1 MIAKIYSVVVS
12 WLDGQLVEVEVDI
25 HNGMPAFIIVG
36 LPDTAIQES
45 RERVRSAIKN
55 SDLPFPRTKITVN
68 LAPADIKKTGPSF
81 DLPIALWIL
90 LEECNI
96 SQDILNE
103 TLVVGELALDGIVR
117 SVQAVLPTVIF
128 AKEKWYK
135 RVIVPEENAIEAA
148 LIPGVDIIPAKNIAE
163 IVQMLSGNVPMVI
176 QPTSSIDDIVR
187 RIPHEL
193 VDFNQI
199 VGQQYAKRAL
209 LIAAAGGHNILM
221 EWPPWSGKTM
231 LSKALGTILPPMV
244 YEEIVEVSK
253 IYSVAG
259 KLSKEHPLIT
269 ERPFRRIHHTASAIS
284 IIGGGRDSKP
294 GEISLAHKW
303 VLFLDEMLEFP
314 QTVLETLRQP
324 LEDGVISINRV
335 QSSCIYPAR
344 FMLVGA
350 MNPCPCGFMGD
361 TVKKCTCQPFQIE
374 RYRSRLSGPLLDR
387 MDIFIHVP
395 RVNVDEIA
403 NKSATTTTSE
413 EFRQQVIFAREK
425 QLLRLRETGKTS
437 NAEMTN
443 KDIDAFCVL
452 DAASGELLQKAVQK
466 LDLSTRAYYRT
477 LKLARTIA
485 DIAGLDDI
493 GAEHITEALGYREK
507 TQK

>member
-1 MIAKIYSVVVS
+1 MIAKIYSVVVA

-45 RERVRSAIKN
+45 RERIRSAIKN

-68 LAPADIKKTGPSF
+68 LAPADIKKAWPSF
-81 DLPIALWIL
+81 DLPIALGIL
-90 LEECNI
+90 QEECKI
-96 SQDILNE
+96 HQAMLDE
-103 TLVVGELALDGIVR
+103 TLIVWELALDGLVR

-135 RVIVPEENAIEAA
+135 RVIVPEENAVEAA
-148 LIPGVDIIPAKNIAE
+148 LIPGVDIVPAKNIAE
-163 IVQMLSGNVPMVI
+163 IVQMFSGSIPIKI
-176 QPTSSIDDIVR
+176 QPPSSIDDIATHN
-187 RIPHEL
+187 PHEL
-193 VDFNQI
+193 VDFSQI

-209 LIAAAGGHNILM
+209 LIAAAGWHNILM
-221 EWPPWSGKTM
+221 EWPPGSGKTM
-231 LSKALGTILPPMV
+231 LSKALGTIMPPMV

-259 KLSKEHPLIT
+259 KLTKEHPLIT
-269 ERPFRRIHHTASAIS
+269 DRPFRKIHHTASSIS
-284 IIGGGRDSKP
+284 IIWGGRDSKP

-314 QTVLETLRQP
+314 QSVLETLRQP

-361 TVKKCTCQPFQIE
+361 TVKRCTCQPFQIE

-387 MDIFIHVP
+387 IDMFIHVP
-395 RVNVDEIA
+395 RVSVDEIA
-403 NKSATTTTSE
+403 SRGNLTPSSAE
-413 EFRQQVIFAREK
+413 IRIQVIQARER
-425 QLLRLRETGKTS
+425 QVMRLAGTKKTC
-437 NAEMTN
+437 NAEMNN
-443 KDIDAFCVL
+443 KDIDQFCVL
-452 DAASGELLQKAVQK
+452 SSETNELLQKAVAR

-485 DIAGLDDI
+485 DLAGSENI
-493 GAEHITEALGYREK
+493 CAEHITEALGYREK
-507 TQK
+507 NTK

>member
-12 WLDGQLVEVEVDI
+12 GLDGQLVEVEVDI
-25 HNGMPAFIIVG
+25 HNGMPAFIIVW

-81 DLPIALWIL
+81 DLPIALGIL
-90 LEECNI
+90 LEECKI
-96 SQDILNE
+96 EQALLNE
-103 TLVVGELALDGIVR
+103 TLVVGELALDGAVR
-117 SVQAVLPTVIF
+117 AVQAVLPTVIF

-148 LIPGVDIIPAKNIAE
+148 LIPGVDIVPAKNIAE
-163 IVQMLSGNVPMVI
+163 IVRMLSGSLPI
-176 QPTSSIDDIVR
+176 TLQPPSSIADIESHN
-187 RIPHEL
+187 PHEL
-193 VDFNQI
+193 VDFSQI
-199 VGQQYAKRAL
+199 VWQQYAKRAL

-259 KLSKEHPLIT
+259 KLTKEHPLIT
-269 ERPFRRIHHTASAIS
+269 ERPFRRLHHTASAIS
-284 IIGGGRDSKP
+284 IIWGGRDSKP

-324 LEDGVISINRV
+324 LEDGVISVNRV

-361 TVKKCTCQPFQIE
+361 PVKKCTCQPFQID
-374 RYRSRLSGPLLDR
+374 RYRSRLSWPLLDR

-403 NKSATTTTSE
+403 TKSAPVTTSLE
-413 EFRQQVIFAREK
+413 YREQVIHAREK
-425 QLLRLRETGKTS
+425 QLLRLREAGKTS
-437 NAEMTN
+437 NAEMSN
-443 KDIDAFCVL
+443 KDIDTFCAL
-452 DAASGELLQKAVQK
+452 WPAENELLQKAVQR

-485 DIAGLDDI
+485 DLADSDMIKS
-493 GAEHITEALGYREK
+493 EHITEALGYREK
-507 TQK
+507 TK

>member
-1 MIAKIYSVVVS
+1 MIAKVYSVVVAG
-12 WLDGQLVEVEVDI
+12 LDGQLVEVEVDI
-25 HNGMPAFIIVG
+25 HNGMPAFIIVW

-68 LAPADIKKTGPSF
+68 LAPADIKKSGPSF
-81 DLPIALWIL
+81 DLPIALGIL
-90 LEECNI
+90 LEECKI
-96 SQDILNE
+96 EQSILNE
-103 TLVVGELALDGIVR
+103 TLVIGELALDGAVR

-148 LIPGVDIIPAKNIAE
+148 LIPWVEIIPAKNIAE
-163 IVQMLSGNVPMVI
+163 LVRMLSGSLPMTI
-176 QPTSSIDDIVR
+176 QPPSSIDDIVSHN
-187 RIPHEL
+187 PHEL
-193 VDFNQI
+193 VDFSQI
-199 VGQQYAKRAL
+199 VGQQYAKRAI
-209 LIAAAGGHNILM
+209 LIAASGGHNILM

-259 KLSKEHPLIT
+259 KLTKEHPLIT

-361 TVKKCTCQPFQIE
+361 PVKKCTCQPFQID
-374 RYRSRLSGPLLDR
+374 RYRSRLSWPLLDR

-395 RVNVDEIA
+395 RVNVEEISTRWA
-403 NKSATTTTSE
+403 QTTTSSD
-413 EFRQQVIFAREK
+413 FRELVIQARGK
-425 QLLRLRETGKTS
+425 QLARLRESGKTS
-437 NAEMTN
+437 NAEMN
-443 KDIDAFCVL
+443 NRDIDSFCVL
-452 DAASGELLQKAVQK
+452 WPEENELIQKAVQK

-485 DIAGLDDI
+485 DLASSDDI
-493 GAEHITEALGYREK
+493 KSEHITEALGYREK
-507 TQK
+507 K

>member
-12 WLDGQLVEVEVDI
+12 GLDGQLVEVEVDI
-25 HNGMPAFIIVG
+25 HNGMPAFIIVW

-90 LEECNI
+90 LEECKIN
-96 SQDILNE
+96 QTILDE
-103 TLVVGELALDGIVR
+103 TLVVGELALDGAVR
-117 SVQAVLPTVIF
+117 PVQAVLPTVIF

-148 LIPGVDIIPAKNIAE
+148 LIPWVEIIPAKNIAE
-163 IVQMLSGNVPMVI
+163 LVRMLSGSLPMII
-176 QPTSSIDDIVR
+176 QPASSISDIASHN
-187 RIPHEL
+187 PHEL
-193 VDFNQI
+193 VDFSQI

-209 LIAAAGGHNILM
+209 IIAAAGGHNILM

-269 ERPFRRIHHTASAIS
+269 ERPFRRLHHTASAIS

-361 TVKKCTCQPFQIE
+361 PVKKCTCQPFQID

-387 MDIFIHVP
+387 IDIFINVP
-395 RVNVDEIA
+395 RVNVDDIA
-403 NKSATTTTSE
+403 AKWVPTVSSA
-413 EFRQQVIFAREK
+413 EFREKVIQAREK
-425 QLLRLRETGKTS
+425 QLARLRENGKTC
-437 NAEMTN
+437 NAEMSN
-443 KDIDAFCVL
+443 SDIDKFCWLWPSTNEV
-452 DAASGELLQKAVQK
+452 LQKAVQR

-485 DIAGLDDI
+485 DLAWMDEIQS
-493 GAEHITEALGYREK
+493 EHITEALGYREK
-507 TQK
+507 TK

>member
-1 MIAKIYSVVVS
+1 MIAKVYSVVVS
-12 WLDGQLVEVEVDI
+12 GLDGQLVEVEVDI

-81 DLPIALWIL
+81 DLPIALGIL
-90 LEECNI
+90 LEECKIDQNL
-96 SQDILNE
+96 LNE
-103 TLVVGELALDGIVR
+103 TLVVGELALDGAVR

-135 RVIVPEENAIEAA
+135 RVIVPEENAVEAA
-148 LIPGVDIIPAKNIAE
+148 LIPGVEVIPAKNIAE
-163 IVQMLSGNVPMVI
+163 LVRMLSGSLPIVI
-176 QPTSSIDDIVR
+176 QPASSIDDI
-187 RIPHEL
+187 ITHNPHEL
-193 VDFNQI
+193 VDFSQI

-231 LSKALGTILPPMV
+231 LSKALWTILPPMI

-259 KLSKEHPLIT
+259 KLTRDHPLIT

-361 TVKKCTCQPFQIE
+361 SVKKCTCQPFQIE
-374 RYRSRLSGPLLDR
+374 RYRSRLSWPLLDR

-403 NKSATTTTSE
+403 TKSAPAMTSS
-413 EFRQQVIFAREK
+413 EFREQVIQARER
-425 QLLRLRETGKTS
+425 QLARLKDTGKTS

-443 KDIDAFCVL
+443 RDIDTFCSL
-452 DAASGELLQKAVQK
+452 DSIANELLQKAVQR

-485 DIAGLDDI
+485 DLGGVPEIQP
-493 GAEHITEALGYREK
+493 EHITEALGYREK
-507 TQK
+507 TK

>member
-1 MIAKIYSVVVS
+1 MIAKVYSVVVS
-12 WLDGQLVEVEVDI
+12 GLDGQLVEVEVDI

-81 DLPIALWIL
+81 DLPIALGIL
-90 LEECNI
+90 LEECKI
-96 SQDILNE
+96 DQKILDE
-103 TLVVGELALDGIVR
+103 TLVVGELALDGLVR
-117 SVQAVLPTVIF
+117 PVQAVLPTVIF

-148 LIPGVDIIPAKNIAE
+148 LIPGVDIVPAKNIAE
-163 IVQMLSGNVPMVI
+163 IVRMLSGSLPIAI
-176 QPTSSIDDIVR
+176 QPASSIADIESHS
-187 RIPHEL
+187 PHEL
-193 VDFNQI
+193 VDFAQI

-231 LSKALGTILPPMV
+231 LSKALWTILPPMV

-324 LEDGVISINRV
+324 LEDGIISVNRV

-361 TVKKCTCQPFQIE
+361 PVKKCTCQPFQID
-374 RYRSRLSGPLLDR
+374 RYRSRLSWPLLDR
-387 MDIFIHVP
+387 VDIFIHVP

-403 NKSATTTTSE
+403 AKWMPAPTSAE
-413 EFRQQVIFAREK
+413 YREQVIRAREK
-425 QLLRLRETGKTS
+425 QLSRLREAGKTS
-437 NAEMTN
+437 NAEMSN
-443 KDIDAFCVL
+443 KDIDLFCVL
-452 DAASGELLQKAVQK
+452 GPQENELLQKAVQR
-466 LDLSTRAYYRT
+466 LELSTRAYYRT

-485 DIAGLDDI
+485 DLAGSDTI
-493 GAEHITEALGYREK
+493 QSEHITEALGYREK
-507 TQK
+507 TK

>member
-1 MIAKIYSVVVS
+1 MIAKVYSVVVS
-12 WLDGQLVEVEVDI
+12 GLDGQLVEVEVDI
-25 HNGMPAFIIVG
+25 HNGMPAFIIVW

-90 LEECNI
+90 LEECKI
-96 SQDILNE
+96 DQSILDE
-103 TLVVGELALDGIVR
+103 TLVVGELALDGVVR

-135 RVIVPEENAIEAA
+135 RVVVPEENAIEAA
-148 LIPGVDIIPAKNIAE
+148 LIPGVEVIPAKNIGE
-163 IVQMLSGNVPMVI
+163 LVRMLSGSLPMII
-176 QPTSSIDDIVR
+176 QPASSIADIASHN
-187 RIPHEL
+187 PHEL
-193 VDFNQI
+193 TDFSQI

-209 LIAAAGGHNILM
+209 LIAASGGHNILM

-231 LSKALGTILPPMV
+231 LSKALWTILPPMV

-269 ERPFRRIHHTASAIS
+269 ERPFRRLHHTASAIS
-284 IIGGGRDSKP
+284 IIGWGRDSKP

-314 QTVLETLRQP
+314 QMVLETLRQP

-350 MNPCPCGFMGD
+350 MNPCPCWFMGD
-361 TVKKCTCQPFQIE
+361 SVKKCTCQPFQID

-387 MDIFIHVP
+387 MDIFINVP
-395 RVNVDEIA
+395 RVNVDDIA
-403 NKSATTTTSE
+403 AKWIPTTNSE
-413 EFRQQVIFAREK
+413 EYREK
-425 QLLRLRETGKTS
+425 VIKARDRQLLRLRELWKTC

-443 KDIDAFCVL
+443 SDIEKFCTLWPIANEV
-452 DAASGELLQKAVQK
+452 LQKAMQR

-485 DIAGLDDI
+485 DLSEADDI
-493 GAEHITEALGYREK
+493 QPEHITEALGYREK
-507 TQK
+507 TK

>member
-12 WLDGQLVEVEVDI
+12 GLDGQLVEVEVDI

-36 LPDTAIQES
+36 LPDAAIQES

-68 LAPADIKKTGPSF
+68 LAPADIRKTGPSF
-81 DLPIALWIL
+81 DLPIALGIVA
-90 LEECNI
+90 EEMSI
-96 SQDILNE
+96 SQELLSE
-103 TLVVGELALDGIVR
+103 TLVVGELALDGAVR
-117 SVQAVLPTVIF
+117 PVPAILPTVIF
-128 AKEKWYK
+128 AREKWYK

-148 LIPGVDIIPAKNIAE
+148 LIPDIDIIPAKNISDL
-163 IVQMLSGNVPMVI
+163 IKVLSGEMPMI
-176 QPTSSIDDIVR
+176 AQPASSIADIVNHSTEHV
-187 RIPHEL
+187 I
-193 VDFNQI
+193 DFSQI
-199 VGQQYAKRAL
+199 VGQWMAKRAL
-209 LIAAAGGHNILM
+209 LIAAAGGHNIIM

-231 LSKALGTILPPMV
+231 LSKALGGILPPMN

-259 KLSKEHPLIT
+259 KLSREKPLVT
-269 ERPFRRIHHTASAIS
+269 VRPFRCIHHTASAIS
-284 IIGGGRDSKP
+284 IIGWGRDSKP

-303 VLFLDEMLEFP
+303 VLFLDELLEFP

-324 LEDGVISINRV
+324 LEDGIISINRV
-335 QSSCIYPAR
+335 QSSCVYPAR

-361 TVKKCTCQPFQIE
+361 ATKKCTCQPFAIE

-403 NKSATTTTSE
+403 QKSVPSTSSSE
-413 EFRQQVIFAREK
+413 LREQVIKARNI
-425 QLLRLRETGKTS
+425 QLQRLTSTWKTS
-437 NAEMTN
+437 NAEMGN
-443 KDIDAFCVL
+443 KEIEQFCILESSV
-452 DAASGELLQKAVQK
+452 AEILQKAVQR

-485 DIAGLDDI
+485 DLEGVENISQA
-493 GAEHITEALGYREK
+493 HITEALSYRERSK
-507 TQK
+507 

>member
-12 WLDGQLVEVEVDI
+12 GLDGQLVEVEVDI
-25 HNGMPAFIIVG
+25 HNGMPAFIIVW

-81 DLPIALWIL
+81 DLPIALGIL
-90 LEECNI
+90 LEECKI
-96 SQDILNE
+96 DQSLLNE
-103 TLVVGELALDGIVR
+103 TLVVGELALDGAVR
-117 SVQAVLPTVIF
+117 AVQAVLPTVIF

-148 LIPGVDIIPAKNIAE
+148 LIPWVEIVPAKNIAE
-163 IVQMLSGNVPMVI
+163 IVRMLSGSLPI
-176 QPTSSIDDIVR
+176 TLQPPSSIADIESHN
-187 RIPHEL
+187 PHEL
-193 VDFNQI
+193 VDFSQI
-199 VGQQYAKRAL
+199 VWQQYAKRAL

-259 KLSKEHPLIT
+259 KLTKEHPLIT
-269 ERPFRRIHHTASAIS
+269 ERPFRRLHHTASAIS

-350 MNPCPCGFMGD
+350 MNPCPCWFMGD
-361 TVKKCTCQPFQIE
+361 PVKKCTCQPFQIE
-374 RYRSRLSGPLLDR
+374 RYRSRLSWPLLDR

-403 NKSATTTTSE
+403 AKSIPTVTSE
-413 EFRQQVIFAREK
+413 EFRTLVIKARER
-425 QLLRLRETGKTS
+425 QVARLRENGKTC

-443 KDIDAFCVL
+443 KEIDTYCAL
-452 DAASGELLQKAVQK
+452 DATANELLQKATQK
-466 LDLSTRAYYRT
+466 LDLSTRAYFRT

-485 DIAGLDDI
+485 DLAWIDDI
-493 GAEHITEALGYREK
+493 QPEHITEALGYRERTK
-507 TQK
+507 

>member
-1 MIAKIYSVVVS
+1 MIAKIYSVVVA

-25 HNGMPAFIIVG
+25 HNGMPAFIIVW

-90 LEECNI
+90 LEECKI
-96 SQDILNE
+96 DQTILDE

-163 IVQMLSGNVPMVI
+163 IVLMLSGAIPMII
-176 QPTSSIDDIVR
+176 QPTSSIEDIVTHN
-187 RIPHEL
+187 PHEL
-193 VDFNQI
+193 VDFSQI
-199 VGQQYAKRAL
+199 VWQQYAKRAL
-209 LIAAAGGHNILM
+209 LIAAAGWHNILM

-231 LSKALGTILPPMV
+231 LSKALWTILPPMV

-259 KLSKEHPLIT
+259 KLTKDHPLIT

-361 TVKKCTCQPFQIE
+361 PVKKCVCQPFQID
-374 RYRSRLSGPLLDR
+374 RYRARLSWPLLDR

-403 NKSATTTTSE
+403 TKSTLVAASA
-413 EFRQQVIFAREK
+413 EFRELVIQARNR
-425 QLLRLRETGKTS
+425 QLGRLRESGKTS
-437 NAEMTN
+437 NAEMAN
-443 KDIDAFCVL
+443 RHIDAFCIL
-452 DAASGELLQKAVQK
+452 WTEESKLIQKAVQR
-466 LDLSTRAYYRT
+466 LELSTRAYYRT

-485 DIAGLDDI
+485 DLANSDDI
-493 GAEHITEALGYREK
+493 KCEHITEALGYREK
-507 TQK
+507 TK

>member
-1 MIAKIYSVVVS
+1 MIAKVYSVVVS
-12 WLDGQLVEVEVDI
+12 GLDGQLVEVEVDI
-25 HNGMPAFIIVG
+25 HNGMPAFIIVW

-90 LEECNI
+90 QEECKI
-96 SQDILNE
+96 DQTILDE
-103 TLVVGELALDGIVR
+103 TLVIGELALDGLVR
-117 SVQAVLPTVIF
+117 PVQAVLPTVIF

-148 LIPGVDIIPAKNIAE
+148 LIPWVEIVPAKNISDL
-163 IVQMLSGNVPMVI
+163 VQMLSGTLPMVF
-176 QPTSSIDDIVR
+176 QPPSSIADI
-187 RIPHEL
+187 ISHNPHEL
-193 VDFNQI
+193 VDFSQI
-199 VGQQYAKRAL
+199 VWQQYAKRAL

-221 EWPPWSGKTM
+221 EWPPWSWKTM
-231 LSKALGTILPPMV
+231 LSKALWTILPPMV

-259 KLSKEHPLIT
+259 KLTKEHPLIT
-269 ERPFRRIHHTASAIS
+269 ERPFRRLHHTASAIS
-284 IIGGGRDSKP
+284 IIWGGRDSRP

-350 MNPCPCGFMGD
+350 MNPCPCWFMGD
-361 TVKKCTCQPFQIE
+361 PTKKCTCQPFQID

-387 MDIFIHVP
+387 MDIFINVP
-395 RVNVDEIA
+395 RVNVDDIA
-403 NKSATTTTSE
+403 TKWTPTTSSI
-413 EFRQQVIFAREK
+413 EFRERVIYAREK
-425 QLLRLRETGKTS
+425 QLDRLREKGKTC

-443 KDIDAFCVL
+443 ADIDTFCTL
-452 DAASGELLQKAVQK
+452 DWNANEVLQKAVQR
-466 LDLSTRAYYRT
+466 LELSTRAYYRI

-485 DIAGLDDI
+485 DLDWI
-493 GAEHITEALGYREK
+493 NQIQSEHITEALSYREK
-507 TQK
+507 TK

>member
-1 MIAKIYSVVVS
+1 MIAKVYSVVVS
-12 WLDGQLVEVEVDI
+12 GLDGQLAEVEVDI
-25 HNGMPAFIIVG
+25 HNGMPAFIIVW

-90 LEECNI
+90 QEECKI
-96 SQDILNE
+96 EQSILDE
-103 TLVVGELALDGIVR
+103 TLVVGELALDGLVR

-148 LIPGVDIIPAKNIAE
+148 LIPGVEVIPAKNIAE
-163 IVQMLSGNVPMVI
+163 IVRMLSGLLPMTI
-176 QPTSSIDDIVR
+176 QPPSSIEDIVTHN
-187 RIPHEL
+187 PHEL
-193 VDFNQI
+193 VDFSQI
-199 VGQQYAKRAL
+199 VGQQYAKRAIF
-209 LIAAAGGHNILM
+209 IAAAGGHNILM

-231 LSKALGTILPPMV
+231 LSKALWTILPPMV

-269 ERPFRRIHHTASAIS
+269 ERPFRCIHHTASAIS
-284 IIGGGRDSKP
+284 IIWGGRDSKP
-294 GEISLAHKW
+294 GEISLAHKG

-324 LEDGVISINRV
+324 LEDGVISVNRV

-361 TVKKCTCQPFQIE
+361 PVKKCTCQPFQIE
-374 RYRSRLSGPLLDR
+374 RYRSRLSWPLLDR

-403 NKSATTTTSE
+403 TKWLPTTTSA
-413 EFRQQVIFAREK
+413 EFREQVIRAREK
-425 QLLRLRETGKTS
+425 QLLRLREAGKTS

-443 KDIDAFCVL
+443 KDIDTFCAL
-452 DAASGELLQKAVQK
+452 SPATNELLQKAVQR
-466 LDLSTRAYYRT
+466 LELSTRAYYRT

-485 DIAGLDDI
+485 DLAWVDDI
-493 GAEHITEALGYREK
+493 QSEHITEALGYREK
-507 TQK
+507 TK

>member
-1 MIAKIYSVVVS
+1 MIAKVYSVVVS

-25 HNGMPAFIIVG
+25 HNGMPAFIIVW

-90 LEECNI
+90 QEECKI
-96 SQDILNE
+96 DQAILDE
-103 TLVVGELALDGIVR
+103 TLVVGELALDGLVR

-148 LIPGVDIIPAKNIAE
+148 LIPWVEIIPAKNIAE
-163 IVQMLSGNVPMVI
+163 IVRMLSGSLPMVI
-176 QPTSSIDDIVR
+176 QPPSSIADIASHN
-187 RIPHEL
+187 PHEL
-193 VDFNQI
+193 VDFSQI

-269 ERPFRRIHHTASAIS
+269 ERPFRCIHHTASAIS

-324 LEDGVISINRV
+324 LEDGVISVNRV

-361 TVKKCTCQPFQIE
+361 SVKKCTCQPFQIE
-374 RYRSRLSGPLLDR
+374 RYRSRLSWPLLDR

-403 NKSATTTTSE
+403 TKWTPTTTST
-413 EFRQQVIFAREK
+413 EFREQVIRARER
-425 QLLRLRETGKTS
+425 QLLRLRAAGKTS

-443 KDIDAFCVL
+443 KDIDTFCVL
-452 DAASGELLQKAVQK
+452 DAATNELLQKAVQR

-485 DIAGLDDI
+485 DLTGSDDI
-493 GAEHITEALGYREK
+493 ASEHITEALGYREK
-507 TQK
+507 TK

>member
-1 MIAKIYSVVVS
+1 MIAKVYSVVVS
-12 WLDGQLVEVEVDI
+12 GLDGQLVEVEVDI
-25 HNGMPAFIIVG
+25 HNGMPAFIIVW

-81 DLPIALWIL
+81 DLPIALGIL
-90 LEECNI
+90 LEECKI
-96 SQDILNE
+96 EQALLNE
-103 TLVVGELALDGIVR
+103 TLVVGELALDGAVR
-117 SVQAVLPTVIF
+117 AVQAVLPTVIF

-148 LIPGVDIIPAKNIAE
+148 LIPGVEIIPAKNIAE
-163 IVQMLSGNVPMVI
+163 IVRMLSGSLPITI
-176 QPTSSIDDIVR
+176 QPASSIADITSHN
-187 RIPHEL
+187 PHEL
-193 VDFNQI
+193 VDFSQI

-259 KLSKEHPLIT
+259 KLTKDHPLIT
-269 ERPFRRIHHTASAIS
+269 ERPFRRLHHTASAIS

-324 LEDGVISINRV
+324 LEDWVISINRV
-335 QSSCIYPAR
+335 QNSCIYPAR

-361 TVKKCTCQPFQIE
+361 PTKKCTCQPFQID

-387 MDIFIHVP
+387 IDIFINVP
-395 RVNVDEIA
+395 RVNVDDIA
-403 NKSATTTTSE
+403 AKWIPATSSA
-413 EFRQQVIFAREK
+413 EFREKVIRAREL
-425 QLLRLRETGKTS
+425 QLVRLRENGKTC
-437 NAEMTN
+437 NAEMSN
-443 KDIDAFCVL
+443 ADIDSFCWL
-452 DAASGELLQKAVQK
+452 WPAANEVLQKAVQR

-485 DIAGLDDI
+485 DLAWVEEIQS
-493 GAEHITEALGYREK
+493 EHITEALGYREK
-507 TQK
+507 TK

>member
-12 WLDGQLVEVEVDI
+12 GLDGQLVEVEVDI
-25 HNGMPAFIIVG
+25 HNGMPAFIIVW

-81 DLPIALWIL
+81 DLPIALGIL
-90 LEECNI
+90 LEECKI
-96 SQDILNE
+96 DQSLLNE
-103 TLVVGELALDGIVR
+103 TLVVGELALDGAVR
-117 SVQAVLPTVIF
+117 AVQAVLPTVIF

-148 LIPGVDIIPAKNIAE
+148 LIPWVEIVPAKNIAE
-163 IVQMLSGNVPMVI
+163 IVRMLSGSLPI
-176 QPTSSIDDIVR
+176 TLQPPSSIADIESHN
-187 RIPHEL
+187 PHEL
-193 VDFNQI
+193 VDFSQI
-199 VGQQYAKRAL
+199 VWQQYAKRAL

-259 KLSKEHPLIT
+259 KLTKEHPLIT
-269 ERPFRRIHHTASAIS
+269 ERPFRRLHHTASAIS

-350 MNPCPCGFMGD
+350 MNPCPCWFMGD
-361 TVKKCTCQPFQIE
+361 PVKKCTCQPFQIE
-374 RYRSRLSGPLLDR
+374 RYRSRLSWPLLDR

-403 NKSATTTTSE
+403 AKSIPTVTSE
-413 EFRQQVIFAREK
+413 EFRTLVIQARER
-425 QLLRLRETGKTS
+425 QVARLRENGKTC

-443 KDIDAFCVL
+443 KEIDTYCAL
-452 DAASGELLQKAVQK
+452 DATANELLQKATQK

-485 DIAGLDDI
+485 DLWWIDDI
-493 GAEHITEALGYREK
+493 QAEHITEALGYRERTK
-507 TQK
+507 

>member
-1 MIAKIYSVVVS
+1 MIAKVYSVVVS
-12 WLDGQLVEVEVDI
+12 GLDGQLVEVEVDI
-25 HNGMPAFIIVG
+25 HNGMPAFIIVW

-81 DLPIALWIL
+81 DLPIALGIL
-90 LEECNI
+90 LEECKI
-96 SQDILNE
+96 EQALLNE
-103 TLVVGELALDGIVR
+103 TLVVGELALDGAVR
-117 SVQAVLPTVIF
+117 AVQAVLPTVIF

-148 LIPGVDIIPAKNIAE
+148 LIPGVEIIPAKNISE
-163 IVQMLSGNVPMVI
+163 IVRMLSGSLPITI
-176 QPTSSIDDIVR
+176 QPASSIADITSHN
-187 RIPHEL
+187 PHEL
-193 VDFNQI
+193 VDFSQI

-259 KLSKEHPLIT
+259 KLTKDHPLIT
-269 ERPFRRIHHTASAIS
+269 ERPFRRLHHTASAIS

-324 LEDGVISINRV
+324 LEDWVISINRV
-335 QSSCIYPAR
+335 QNSCIYPAR

-361 TVKKCTCQPFQIE
+361 PTKKCTCQLFQID

-387 MDIFIHVP
+387 IDIFINVP
-395 RVNVDEIA
+395 RVNVDDIA
-403 NKSATTTTSE
+403 AKWIPTTSSA
-413 EFRQQVIFAREK
+413 EFREKVIRAREL
-425 QLLRLRETGKTS
+425 QLVRLRKNGKTC
-437 NAEMTN
+437 NAEMSN
-443 KDIDAFCVL
+443 ADIDSFCWL
-452 DAASGELLQKAVQK
+452 WPAANEVLQKAVQR

-485 DIAGLDDI
+485 DLAWIEEI
-493 GAEHITEALGYREK
+493 QSEHITEALGYREK
-507 TQK
+507 TK

>member
-12 WLDGQLVEVEVDI
+12 GLDWQLVEVEVDI

-36 LPDTAIQES
+36 LPDAAIQES

-68 LAPADIKKTGPSF
+68 LAPADIRKTGPSF
-81 DLPIALWIL
+81 DLPIALGIVA
-90 LEECNI
+90 EEMSI
-96 SQDILNE
+96 SQELLNE
-103 TLVVGELALDGIVR
+103 TLVVWELALDGAVR
-117 SVQAVLPTVIF
+117 PVPAILPTVIF
-128 AKEKWYK
+128 AREKWYK

-148 LIPGVDIIPAKNIAE
+148 LIPDIAIIPAKNISE
-163 IVQMLSGNVPMVI
+163 LVKILTGESPMKP
-176 QPTSSIDDIVR
+176 QPASSIADIVSHSTEHL
-187 RIPHEL
+187 I
-193 VDFNQI
+193 DFSQI
-199 VGQQYAKRAL
+199 VGQWMAKRAL
-209 LIAAAGGHNILM
+209 LIAAAGGHNIIM

-231 LSKALGTILPPMV
+231 LSKALGGILPPMN

-259 KLSKEHPLIT
+259 KLSREKPLVT
-269 ERPFRRIHHTASAIS
+269 ARPFRCIHHTASAIS
-284 IIGGGRDSKP
+284 IIGWGRDSKP

-303 VLFLDEMLEFP
+303 VLFLDELLEFP
-314 QTVLETLRQP
+314 QSVLETLRQP
-324 LEDGVISINRV
+324 LEDGIISINRV
-335 QSSCIYPAR
+335 QSSCVYPAR

-350 MNPCPCGFMGD
+350 MNPCPCGYMWD
-361 TVKKCTCQPFQIE
+361 ATKKCTCQPFAIE

-403 NKSATTTTSE
+403 QKSTPSASSADLRE
-413 EFRQQVIFAREK
+413 QVIRARNM
-425 QLLRLRETGKTS
+425 QLQRLASTGKTS
-437 NAEMTN
+437 NAEMGN
-443 KDIDAFCVL
+443 KEIEQFCILEPSV
-452 DAASGELLQKAVQK
+452 AEILQRAVQR

-485 DIAGLDDI
+485 DIEGVENISQA
-493 GAEHITEALGYREK
+493 HITEALSYRERSK
-507 TQK
+507 

>member
-12 WLDGQLVEVEVDI
+12 GLDWQLVEVEVDI

-36 LPDTAIQES
+36 LPDAAIQES

-68 LAPADIKKTGPSF
+68 LAPADIRKSGPSF
-81 DLPIALWIL
+81 DLPIALGIVA
-90 LEECNI
+90 EECKI
-96 SQDILNE
+96 PQELLNE
-103 TLVVGELALDGIVR
+103 TLVVGELALDGAVR
-117 SVQAVLPTVIF
+117 SVAAILPTVIF
-128 AKEKWYK
+128 AREHGYK

-148 LIPGVDIIPAKNIAE
+148 LIPDIEIVPAKNINDLVKALAGE
-163 IVQMLSGNVPMVI
+163 RPMPVQPA
-176 QPTSSIDDIVR
+176 SSIADIVSHTPEEN
-187 RIPHEL
+187 I
-193 VDFNQI
+193 DFSQI
-199 VGQQYAKRAL
+199 IGQLFAKRAL
-209 LIAAAGGHNILM
+209 LIAAAGGHNIIM

-231 LSKALGTILPPMV
+231 LSKALRGILPPMG

-259 KLSKEHPLIT
+259 KLSREHPLVT
-269 ERPFRRIHHTASAIS
+269 QRPFRCIHHTASAIS
-284 IIGGGRDSKP
+284 IIGGGRDSRP

-303 VLFLDEMLEFP
+303 VLFLDELLEFP
-314 QTVLETLRQP
+314 QVVLETLRQP
-324 LEDGVISINRV
+324 LEDAIISINRV

-361 TVKKCTCQPFQIE
+361 AVKPCTCPPFAIE
-374 RYRSRLSGPLLDR
+374 RYRARLSWPLLDR

-395 RVNVDEIA
+395 RVNVDDIA
-403 NKSATTTTSE
+403 QKTATGQTSLE
-413 EFRQQVIFAREK
+413 LRALVIAARDM
-425 QLLRLRETGKTS
+425 QLKRLATTGKTS
-437 NAEMTN
+437 NAEMGN
-443 KDIDAFCVL
+443 KEVEQYCQL
-452 DAASGELLQKAVQK
+452 DTVASEILQKAVQR

-485 DIAGLDDI
+485 DLEWVENINST
-493 GAEHITEALGYREK
+493 HITEALGYRERSK
-507 TQK
+507 

>member
-1 MIAKIYSVVVS
+1 MIAKVYSVVVS
-12 WLDGQLVEVEVDI
+12 GLDGQLVEVEVDI

-81 DLPIALWIL
+81 DLPIALGIL
-90 LEECNI
+90 QEECKI
-96 SQDILNE
+96 DQGILDE
-103 TLVVGELALDGIVR
+103 TLVVGELALDGAVR
-117 SVQAVLPTVIF
+117 AVQAVLPTVIF

-135 RVIVPEENAIEAA
+135 RIIVPEENAIEAA
-148 LIPGVDIIPAKNIAE
+148 LIPWVEIVPAKNISE
-163 IVQMLSGNVPMVI
+163 IVRMLSGSLPIAI
-176 QPTSSIDDIVR
+176 QPASSIADIASHN
-187 RIPHEL
+187 PHEL
-193 VDFNQI
+193 VDFSQI
-199 VGQQYAKRAL
+199 VWQQYAKRAL

-231 LSKALGTILPPMV
+231 LSKALWTILPPMV

-284 IIGGGRDSKP
+284 IIGWGRDSKP
-294 GEISLAHKW
+294 GEISLSHKW

-324 LEDGVISINRV
+324 LEDGVISVNRV

-361 TVKKCTCQPFQIE
+361 PVKKCTCQPFQIE
-374 RYRSRLSGPLLDR
+374 RYRSRLSWPLLDR

-403 NKSATTTTSE
+403 AKWSPATTSA
-413 EFRQQVIFAREK
+413 EFREQVIRARER
-425 QLLRLRETGKTS
+425 QLIRLRESWKTA
-437 NAEMTN
+437 NAEMSN
-443 KDIDAFCVL
+443 KDIDTFCAL
-452 DAASGELLQKAVQK
+452 WDTENELLQKAVQR
-466 LDLSTRAYYRT
+466 LELSTRAYYRT

-485 DIAGLDDI
+485 DLADSDMIKS
-493 GAEHITEALGYREK
+493 EHITEALGYREK
-507 TQK
+507 TK